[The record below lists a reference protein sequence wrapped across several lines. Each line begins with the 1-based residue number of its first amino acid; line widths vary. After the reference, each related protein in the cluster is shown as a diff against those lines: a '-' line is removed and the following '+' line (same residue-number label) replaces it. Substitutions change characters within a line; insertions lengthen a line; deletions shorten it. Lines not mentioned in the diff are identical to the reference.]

1 MGGLVAAMVVGMV
14 AALAAE
20 PEAVREVAAKA
31 EEAMG
36 GGGRRGKA
44 EDVWEGLQSHNRDVL
59 LINPGSQI
67 C

>member
-36 GGGRRGKA
+36 GG
-44 EDVWEGLQSHNRDVL
+44 
-59 LINPGSQI
+59 
-67 C
+67 